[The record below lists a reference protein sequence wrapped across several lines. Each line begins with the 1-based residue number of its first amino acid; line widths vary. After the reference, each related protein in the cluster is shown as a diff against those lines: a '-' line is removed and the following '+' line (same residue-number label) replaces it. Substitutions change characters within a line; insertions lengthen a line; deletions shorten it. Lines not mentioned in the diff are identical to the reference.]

1 MKPDFDRCERSFRF
15 RIFAIF
21 LITATFVAVD
31 AYLVLSDAPHR
42 GQILGRDF
50 MQYWSAS
57 HLIHEGRFDVLY
69 DLEAFNAY
77 LAERFGPGLA
87 NHAFLYP
94 PPGMFLVQP
103 LRFLAYLPAYFSWSV
118 VTLLLYLAA
127 VGFPDWSR
135 SRLLLALLAPTT
147 LLIVDAG
154 QNGLLTGALFIAA
167 MRLLDRRPV
176 WSGILL
182 GILSFKPHLG
192 LLIPF
197 ALLAG
202 RLWVPFA
209 VAFATGSILAV
220 SSLAIWGADPWIA
233 YIEQDAISAALAF
246 LERGAGF
253 AMDMSLTPFMAARI
267 LGFGIATGYSVQ
279 ALCAAIA
286 FVSVVWSF
294 RHGKNRNLQ
303 IATLATGTFLVSP
316 YLFNYDMAMLMGAL
330 IFLFEDLKPGTLQP
344 RERFILLCA
353 WAAPSV
359 AMLGNQWGLPLGP
372 PALLAL
378 LFFLLARQN
387 LFGGTFRRFG
397 SDA

>member
-1 MKPDFDRCERSFRF
+1 MKPDFDRHERSFRF
-15 RIFAIF
+15 RVMAIF

-31 AYLVLSDAPHR
+31 MYLVLSDGTHR
-42 GQILGRDF
+42 GQIFGRDF

-69 DLEAFNAY
+69 SLEAFNAY

-94 PPGMFLVQP
+94 PPGMFLVHP
-103 LRFLAYLPAYFSWSV
+103 LRFLTYLPAYFSWCLI
-118 VTLLLYLAA
+118 TLLLYLIA

-147 LLIVDAG
+147 LLVIDAG
-154 QNGLLTGALFIAA
+154 QNGLLSGALFIAA

-202 RLWVPFA
+202 RLWIPLA
-209 VAFATGSILAV
+209 VASATVLILAV
-220 SSLAIWGADPWIA
+220 ASLAIWGTAPWIA
-233 YIEQDAISAALAF
+233 YIEQDAVAAALAF
-246 LERGAGF
+246 LERGTGF
-253 AMDMSLTPFMAARI
+253 AMDMSLSPFMVARI
-267 LGFGIATGYSVQ
+267 LGLGIGTGYTLQ
-279 ALCAAIA
+279 ALCAVVAL
-286 FVSVVWSF
+286 VSVVWSF
-294 RHGKNRNLQ
+294 RHGRNRNLQ

-330 IFLFEDLKPGTLQP
+330 IFLFEDLKLGTLQP
-344 RERFILLCA
+344 RDRVILLCA
-353 WAAPSV
+353 WAAPSL
-359 AMLGNQWGLPLGP
+359 AMLGNHWGLPLGP

-378 LFFLLARQN
+378 LFFLLTRQD
-387 LFGGTFRRFG
+387 LFGWTRRRLS
-397 SDA
+397 SDE

>member
-1 MKPDFDRCERSFRF
+1 MKPDFDRHERSFRF
-15 RIFAIF
+15 RVIAIF

-31 AYLVLSDAPHR
+31 MYLVLSDGTHR
-42 GQILGRDF
+42 GQIFGRDF

-69 DLEAFNAY
+69 NLEAFNAY
-77 LAERFGPGLA
+77 LAEHFGPGLA

-103 LRFLAYLPAYFSWSV
+103 LRFLAYLPAYFSWCLI
-118 VTLLLYLAA
+118 TLLLYLIA

-147 LLIVDAG
+147 LLVIDAG
-154 QNGLLTGALFIAA
+154 QNGLLSGALFIAA

-202 RLWVPFA
+202 RLWIPFA
-209 VAFATGSILAV
+209 VASATVLILAV
-220 SSLAIWGADPWIA
+220 ASLAVWGTDPWIA
-233 YIEQDAISAALAF
+233 YIEQDAVAAALAF

-253 AMDMSLTPFMAARI
+253 AMDMSLSPFMAARI
-267 LGFGIATGYSVQ
+267 LGFGIGTGYTLQ
-279 ALCAAIA
+279 ALCAVIA
-286 FVSVVWSF
+286 FASVVWSF
-294 RHGKNRNLQ
+294 RHGRNRNLQ

-316 YLFNYDMAMLMGAL
+316 YLFNYDMAMLMGAM
-330 IFLFEDLKPGTLQP
+330 IFLFEDLKPGRLQP
-344 RERFILLCA
+344 RDRIILLCA
-353 WAAPSV
+353 WAAPSL

-378 LFFLLARQN
+378 LFFLLARQD
-387 LFGGTFRRFG
+387 LFGWTRRRLS
-397 SDA
+397 SDV

>member
-1 MKPDFDRCERSFRF
+1 MKPDFDHYERSFRF
-15 RIFAIF
+15 RIIAIF

-31 AYLVLSDAPHR
+31 TYLVLSGATHR
-42 GQILGRDF
+42 GQIFGRDF
-50 MQYWSAS
+50 IQYWSAS
-57 HLIHEGRFDVLY
+57 HLFDEGQFDVLY
-69 DLEAFNAY
+69 SLEAFNAY
-77 LAERFGPGLA
+77 LADRFGPGLA

-94 PPGMFLVQP
+94 PLGMFLVQP
-103 LRFLAYLPAYFSWSV
+103 LRFLAYLPAYFSWCV

-135 SRLLLALLAPTT
+135 TRLLFALLAPTT
-147 LLIVDAG
+147 LLIIDTG
-154 QNGLLTGALFIAA
+154 QNGLLSGALFIAA

-202 RLWVPFA
+202 RLWIPFA
-209 VAFATGSILAV
+209 VASATVLILAV
-220 SSLAIWGADPWIA
+220 LSLAIWGADPWIA
-233 YIEQDAISAALAF
+233 YIEQDAVAAAMAF

-267 LGFGIATGYSVQ
+267 LGFGIGTGYTVQ
-279 ALCAAIA
+279 ALCAVIA

-294 RHGKNRNLQ
+294 RHGKDRNLQ

-378 LFFLLARQN
+378 LVFLLARQN
-387 LFGGTFRRFG
+387 LFGWTRRRFG

>member
-1 MKPDFDRCERSFRF
+1 MKPDFDRYERSFRF
-15 RIFAIF
+15 RIMAIF

-31 AYLVLSDAPHR
+31 MYLVLSNATHR
-42 GQILGRDF
+42 GQIFGRDF

-57 HLIHEGRFDVLY
+57 HLLHEGRFDVLY
-69 DLEAFNAY
+69 SLEAFNIY

-94 PPGMFLVQP
+94 PPGLFLVQP
-103 LRFLAYLPAYFSWSV
+103 LRLFAYLPAYFSWCV

-135 SRLLLALLAPTT
+135 RRLLLALLAPTT

-154 QNGLLTGALFIAA
+154 QNGLLSGALFIAA

-202 RLWVPFA
+202 RLWIPFA
-209 VAFATGSILAV
+209 VASATVLILAV
-220 SSLAIWGADPWIA
+220 ASLTIWGADPWIA
-233 YIEQDAISAALAF
+233 YIEQDAIAAALAF

-253 AMDMSLTPFMAARI
+253 AMDMSLSPFMAARI
-267 LGFGIATGYSVQ
+267 LGFGIATGYTLQ
-279 ALCAAIA
+279 ALGAAIA
-286 FVSVVWSF
+286 LVSVLWSF
-294 RHGKNRNLQ
+294 RYGKNRTLQ

-330 IFLFEDLKPGTLQP
+330 IFLFEDIKPGRLQP
-344 RERFILLCA
+344 RERLILLCA

-359 AMLGNQWGLPLGP
+359 AMLGNHWGLPLGP

-378 LFFLLARQN
+378 LFFLLARQD
-387 LFGGTFRRFG
+387 LYGWTRRRFN
-397 SDA
+397 SEA